1 MHLIQNE
8 FYHVYNRGNN
18 KQRIFFND
26 ANYLFFLK
34 KIREQLLPISKII
47 SYCLMPNH
55 FHLIIMATEKSI
67 KERSSFGGKP
77 MQEFPYRIGI
87 LLSSY
92 AQAINKQNKTTGSIF
107 QQKTKAKILTERI
120 GEQQENYLVNCFHY
134 LHRNPVNGSL
144 VKDLSQWGYSSYL
157 DYAELRNG
165 TLCDKELFFSLT
177 GLISD
182 DVIMVDKLTLMMSI
196 SKSSIKIIGQA
207 AFSVPTA

>member
-18 KQRIFFND
+18 KQKIFFSD

-34 KIREQLLPISKII
+34 NIRTQLSPACKII

-55 FHLIIMATEKSI
+55 FHFIIMATEKSI
-67 KERSSFGGKP
+67 TERSSFGGKP

-92 AQAINKQNKTTGSIF
+92 SQAINKQNKTTGSLF
-107 QQKTKAKILTERI
+107 QQKTKSKILVERI
-120 GEQQENYLVNCFHY
+120 GEHQENYLVNCFHY
-134 LHRNPVNGSL
+134 LHRNPLNANL
-144 VKDLSQWGYSSYL
+144 VKELSQWHYSSFL
-157 DYAELRNG
+157 DYAALRNG

-177 GLISD
+177 GLTVS
-182 DVIMVDKLTLMMSI
+182 DVINGGQNDFDEDY
-196 SKSSIKIIGQA
+196 IKK
-207 AFSVPTA
+207 FY